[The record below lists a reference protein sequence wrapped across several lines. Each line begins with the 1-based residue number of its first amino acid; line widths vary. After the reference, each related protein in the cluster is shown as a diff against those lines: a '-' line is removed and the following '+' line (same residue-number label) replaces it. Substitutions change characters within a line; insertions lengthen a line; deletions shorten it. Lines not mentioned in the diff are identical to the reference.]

1 MDITP
6 RHQDA
11 ETRFRRL
18 VEDAG
23 LDPPDA
29 VTYEHESVT
38 FFWSGPK
45 VAVVVDLDDAEAPV
59 VADVN
64 GCGSSRRHG
73 S

>member
-6 RHQDA
+6 RHRDA

-23 LDPPDA
+23 LEPPDA

-38 FFWSGPK
+38 FFWTGPR
-45 VAVVVDLDDAEAPV
+45 VAVIVDLDDAEAPI
-59 VADVN
+59 VN
-64 GCGSSRRHG
+64 SHPAA
-73 S
+73 